1 MAMPGPGPAERARA
15 VLVASGKGGV
25 GKSNLSLN
33 LAIAARQLDRRVLL
47 LDADV
52 GLGNAEIL
60 AGVTAPRHLGDV
72 LLGRCTLDEAVVAGP
87 AGVDLLAG
95 GHGIVDLPPVDG
107 LRWRHVLG
115 QVARFGWDLVVIDGG
130 AGVGGAVRP
139 QLLAA
144 REVLVV
150 TTPEPTALADA
161 YAVIKLVTGRD
172 PGSAPRLWVAV
183 NQVRSRSEGQ
193 AAFDRLAG
201 VCRRFLGVDLR
212 CLGLVPFDPQL
223 REAVHR
229 QVPLLLA
236 APHSPAA
243 RAVTAM
249 ARQLLGVPTPAT
261 GGLLAYLTRL
271 WPGRPARVGNAGPAA
286 ADSPGAGGAAART
299 GRGPV

>member
-1 MAMPGPGPAERARA
+1 MVTTPTGLAERSRTL
-15 VLVASGKGGV
+15 LVASGKGGV

-33 LAIAARQLDRRVLL
+33 LAIAARQLERRVLL

-60 AGVTAPRHLGDV
+60 AGVSAPRHLGDV
-72 LLGRCTLDEAVVAGP
+72 LAGRASLAEAVVPGP
-87 AGVDLLAG
+87 GGVDLLAG
-95 GHGIVDLPPVDG
+95 GHGMLELPPIDG
-107 LRWRHVLG
+107 LRWRHVLA
-115 QVARFGWDLVVIDGG
+115 QVARYGWDLVVIDGG

-161 YAVIKLVTGRD
+161 YAVIKLVAGRD
-172 PGSAPRLWVAV
+172 PAQAPQVWVAV
-183 NQVRSRSEGQ
+183 NQVQGAAEGER
-193 AAFDRLAG
+193 AFARLAA
-201 VCRRFLGVDLR
+201 VCRRFLGVEPR
-212 CLGLVPFDPQL
+212 CLGTVPFDPQL
-223 REAVHR
+223 RRAVQR

-243 RAVTAM
+243 RAVAAM
-249 ARQLLGVPTPAT
+249 ARRLLGAPAPAT

-271 WPGRPARVGNAGPAA
+271 WPRRPLRAA
-286 ADSPGAGGAAART
+286 SAPGE
-299 GRGPV
+299 